1 MILNLKKI
9 MKRIFLLHVSC
20 VTRGHLTC
28 LHQDKDGISHTNK
41 GEEDEKELFE
51 DCSSAYRS
59 YALGGFLLTG
69 SKGSRE

>member
-1 MILNLKKI
+1 
-9 MKRIFLLHVSC
+9 MKRNFSITCHSC

-51 DCSSAYRS
+51 DRSYAYRS
-59 YALGGFLLTG
+59 YALGSFLHTG
-69 SKGSRE
+69 SCTKK

>member
-1 MILNLKKI
+1 
-9 MKRIFLLHVSC
+9 MKRNFSITCHSC
-20 VTRGHLTC
+20 VTRGHLTY